1 MLQRLLPDH
10 VYYKYVM
17 EQALSKDV
25 RWLSFGFLLM
35 FFGFDGVQ
43 QYVTIFFQDAQAT
56 HVGFT
61 SLVLIYAAFMLVN
74 PLSPL
79 IINRMG
85 SRRSMLLTFG
95 AYALYCVGLLSK
107 QPAFIYG
114 LSIVLG
120 AAAGVLWTAQNS
132 YLVRVSGEGQYGK
145 NAGFFGTNFAIG
157 AGLGVLLMG
166 LLIPRLGSESAFT
179 LYAVVIALGGA
190 CFWKLHDVRGEA
202 ATRGSMKRMLRSQTA
217 VRYSMLWLAFN
228 FIQGLVVGII
238 PLKIVDI
245 IGVTAVGPLIALF
258 YISPI
263 LFSYLVGKRSD
274 QTGRRGW
281 TWLMLAL
288 SVAGLLVTMFAHSPI
303 LLVAGVTILA
313 LNFGIS
319 RTITFALVGDVTT
332 KDNTENFSALVWA
345 VQAGATLL
353 ALVLSTQLTGN
364 VLYTVALGI
373 AVASILIV
381 LPLLSTPLQEI
392 RQRIETE
399 TR

>member
-1 MLQRLLPDH
+1 
-10 VYYKYVM
+10 M
-17 EQALSKDV
+17 EQPLSKDV
-25 RWLSFGFLLM
+25 RWLSLGFLLM

-43 QYVTIFFQDAQAT
+43 QYVTIFFQDANAT

-61 SLVLIYAAFMLVN
+61 SLVLIYAVFMLVN

-79 IINRMG
+79 IINRLG

-95 AYALYCVGLLSK
+95 AYAIYCVGLLSK
-107 QPAFIYG
+107 QPALIYL

-132 YLVRVSGEGQYGK
+132 YLIRASDQGRYGK

-166 LLIPRLGSESAFT
+166 ALIPRTGSGTAFT
-179 LYAVVIALGGA
+179 VYAVIIALGGL
-190 CFWKLHDVRGEA
+190 CFWKLRDVRGEA
-202 ATRGSMKRMLRSQTA
+202 ATHGSMKKMLRSFTA
-217 VRYSMLWLAFN
+217 IRYSMLWLAFN
-228 FIQGLVVGII
+228 FIQGLVLGII

-288 SVAGLLVTMFAHSPI
+288 SIVGLLVTMVAHSPI
-303 LLVAGVTILA
+303 LLVVGVTILA

-332 KDNTENFSALVWA
+332 KSNTENFSALVWA
-345 VQAGATLL
+345 VQAAATLT
-353 ALVLSTQLTGN
+353 ALLLSTFVDGN
-364 VLYTVALGI
+364 ALYATALGI
-373 AVASILIV
+373 VVLSIITVA
-381 LPLLSTPLQEI
+381 PLLAIPLDKIRERIMQE
-392 RQRIETE
+392 TL
-399 TR
+399 